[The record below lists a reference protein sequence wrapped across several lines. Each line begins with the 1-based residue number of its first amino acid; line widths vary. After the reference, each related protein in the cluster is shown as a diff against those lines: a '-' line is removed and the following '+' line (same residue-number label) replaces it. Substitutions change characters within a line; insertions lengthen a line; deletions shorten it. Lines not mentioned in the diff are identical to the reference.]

1 MQLTLSVFRL
11 LEQPSG
17 FAWLL
22 VPMLA
27 RHSAA
32 QPLATHCGSFIV
44 VDCRWHGTMHGYAL
58 NFRKALRPRPHLQ
71 PRRCFRRSLR
81 LRK

>member
-44 VDCRWHGTMHGYAL
+44 VDCRWQGTMHGYAL
-58 NFRKALRPRPHLQ
+58 NFRKSTAAATASATAEM
-71 PRRCFRRSLR
+71 F
-81 LRK
+81 